1 MWTPDTVKKAICAFY
16 YGDDSYI
23 ICPLEWKLSSQYIFK
38 YYRHLGLEAT
48 HCVKDFPVDQ
58 EVPVEQLTFLKRTI
72 GEDDASEGRVVAKL
86 PIEVVEDMLSY
97 TSKKNKYNTRV
108 IAATISN
115 MLAEAHKHGEAEF
128 TRIAKTVKLSLR
140 THNIDVSVS
149 WEFTDY
155 AQGPT

>member
-1 MWTPDTVKKAICAFY
+1 MIT
-16 YGDDSYI
+16 S
-23 ICPLEWKLSSQYIFK
+23 
-38 YYRHLGLEAT
+38 T

-58 EVPVEQLTFLKRTI
+58 EVPVDQLTFLKRTI

-108 IAATISN
+108 IASTISN

-128 TRIAKTVKLSLR
+128 TRIARTVKQSLR